1 LFAVNILDLNG
12 QKCSLIGCLDDGFYY
27 SAFYSHLFLHEV
39 PTKTGNIKHQ
49 CITLFLNINHKG
61 PRPRSCSISPFPQ
74 SLFPVNS
81 IGKIRVPKQS
91 GPEECIWLPQ
101 IKESGCCLPEGR
113 HSSSVLWV
121 VAGCP
126 GIYPHV
132 FSWALVITFRH
143 VCNSWKGRSAVP
155 RRRSESGRLPWF
167 GPVLT
172 MSAIGSRFGLAGEN
186 LPYFRSVACF
196 RFCDGRCTCFI
207 LSVLF
212 EVVMRAS

>member
-1 LFAVNILDLNG
+1 MNV
-12 QKCSLIGCLDDGFYY
+12 
-27 SAFYSHLFLHEV
+27 
-39 PTKTGNIKHQ
+39 
-49 CITLFLNINHKG
+49 NHKG
-61 PRPRSCSISPFPQ
+61 PRPRSCSISPESRHVYFLSTPSPRYVSEATVARGMYLTSPDQ
-74 SLFPVNS
+74 SFENLGVVFQKAIIP
-81 IGKIRVPKQS
+81 
-91 GPEECIWLPQ
+91 LPFCVRG
-101 IKESGCCLPEGR
+101 SCRMSR
-113 HSSSVLWV
+113 HLSSR
-121 VAGCP
+121 
-126 GIYPHV
+126 
-132 FSWALVITFRH
+132 FSWALVNIFRH

-196 RFCDGRCTCFI
+196 RFCDGRFTCFI